1 MLKNYLK
8 ENNISVYAVSRDS
21 GIPYTTLN
29 ELVNGKKDIE
39 ECSLKTIEK
48 ISGFFNVSV
57 DTMLNIIKP
66 PMNKKEIHLTW
77 ENQRNVCY
85 SFPIVAGSD
94 YYDAYRIYPLK
105 QKLAKKVFENFKN
118 DERVKK
124 IVLFGSST
132 TMRCTRNSDTDFA
145 IELSKEYM
153 NKKTKDEI
161 SEIIQEIC
169 DWKADIIWMDKINKG
184 TKIYQNIKKG
194 VNLK

>member
-8 ENNISVYAVSRDS
+8 ENNISVYAVSRGS

-29 ELVNGKKDIE
+29 ELVNGKKNIE

-48 ISGFFNVSV
+48 IAGFFNVTV
-57 DTMLNIIKP
+57 DTMLNIIRP
-66 PMNKKEIHLTW
+66 SMNKKEIHSTW
-77 ENQRNVCY
+77 EEQRNVQC
-85 SFPIVAGSD
+85 SFPIVVGSD
-94 YYDAYRIYPLK
+94 YYDAFRVYPLK
-105 QKLAKKVFENFKN
+105 QKIAKKVFETFKN
-118 DERVKK
+118 DKRVKK

-145 IELSKEYM
+145 IELSKEHI
-153 NKKTKDEI
+153 NKKTKDEV
-161 SEIIQEIC
+161 SESIQEIC